1 MQTGTSISTKDWEL
15 IATRLPYGVF
25 SEDSVLGASL
35 DMNVGTLPGKLL
47 FPGTRDGLR
56 LTPPPGPPSWYGHP
70 EHSSHEPDWGRFN
83 GQSRSTIRT
92 VVFHV
97 DHTYFDDG
105 RPTYP
110 DGFPKLARTWLTRL
124 SDWLDVLADGTTQVI
139 GPGSL
144 TWQNWDIEIEA
155 LNESLGDM
163 LEPKYALSLEQWRF
177 AVNRTSAG
185 ESAPF
190 PLALIAAAQRS
201 AAEGDYRR
209 AVFDAASAAETA
221 LKDSLHRAVLQ
232 QGMAPAFYEWAMYRK
247 TFGVVV
253 DVSEKM
259 GLTLPPETSKRLV
272 NVRNRVAH
280 PSSIPTEAEMLDAVV
295 VAAEIIGA
303 HFLVDPPLRAAMQL
317 GASASQP

>member
-1 MQTGTSISTKDWEL
+1 M
-15 IATRLPYGVF
+15 
-25 SEDSVLGASL
+25 VL
-35 DMNVGTLPGKLL
+35 
-47 FPGTRDGLR
+47 
-56 LTPPPGPPSWYGHP
+56 
-70 EHSSHEPDWGRFN
+70 
-83 GQSRSTIRT
+83 
-92 VVFHV
+92 HV
-97 DHTYFDDG
+97 DHTYFADG

-124 SDWLDVLADGTTQVI
+124 SDWLAVLAAGTTQIV

-144 TWQNWDIEIEA
+144 TWQNWEIEVEA
-155 LNESLGDM
+155 LQESLGDM

-232 QGMAPAFYEWAMYRK
+232 QGMVPAFYEWAMNRK

-280 PSSIPTEAEMLDAVV
+280 PSSIPTEAEMLDAVA
-295 VAAEIIGA
+295 VAAEIIEA
-303 HFLVDPPLRAAMQL
+303 HFLIDPPLRAAIQL